1 MTFHHKNIESSN
13 ASVSNA
19 FDSIFMQIRMNDQ
32 KKAKPDLCT
41 PPQISSNMRQSPAK
55 QDAMKIQQNPDAEEE
70 VVFNLLDCVAAEEAP
85 HQFVVVENIRRS

>member
-19 FDSIFMQIRMNDQ
+19 FDSIFMQI

-41 PPQISSNMRQSPAK
+41 PPQISSNMCHTANQSPEK
-55 QDAMKIQQNPDAEEE
+55 QDAMKIQQDPDAVEE
-70 VVFNLLDCVAAEEAP
+70 VDGIAAEEAS
-85 HQFVVVENIRRS
+85 HSFMLEDNIRRS